1 MNIIIVIY
9 ELLKMFFIGIQ
20 KGIFINPNG
29 KKLSSYLES
38 LGPIFTKFGQLLST
52 RTDVLDYETAKE
64 LESLTDSCKPFN
76 VSQLKKIIEKE
87 LNDKIEN
94 IFEYFDDE
102 PLAAAS
108 LAQVHSARLKTGQ
121 DVVIKVLRPNI
132 ERKVKKNLR
141 LLKSAAKIFSY
152 VYKESFRLKPN
163 EVVKDYESTIL
174 KELDLKL
181 EASNTNLTRKNFLD
195 SEELYIPEVYWD
207 LTTSNVMVLEKIDG
221 IPCTDIDQIESYG
234 IDKKT
239 LAENGVMIFLNQVF
253 RDNFFHADMHPG
265 NIFVS
270 KESPEKPGYIAVDCA
285 ITGSLSNDERYTL
298 ARMLQAVLKQNYKS
312 LANLFINS
320 GWVNANTNNIELE
333 NTLRACCEPIF
344 EKPLSEIEFGK
355 LLLYLFQSTR
365 QYGLSLQT
373 SLVLLQKTLIHIE
386 GMGRQIYPD
395 LDFWGIAEP
404 YLDNWLAE
412 QVSPIKLKNYIIENK
427 EDILI
432 KASEIPSVVFEAIDE
447 IRSFSK
453 NKNASNQRIIEL
465 ENQLSKQKYI
475 NRAIAVAII
484 VYMGF
489 GGISIWQ
496 LLIILVVVLLIFG
509 SGKLKSIGSDLGSS
523 IKGFK
528 KAVKE
533 DTEEKEE

>member
-52 RTDVLDYETAKE
+52 RTDLLDYETAKE

-221 IPCTDIDQIESYG
+221 IPCTDINQIESYG

-270 KESPEKPGYIAVDCA
+270 KESTEKPWYIAVDCA

-320 GWVNANTNNIELE
+320 GWVNENTNNIELE

-484 VYMGF
+484 V
-489 GGISIWQ
+489 SIT
-496 LLIILVVVLLIFG
+496 IIFIV
-509 SGKLKSIGSDLGSS
+509 S
-523 IKGFK
+523 
-528 KAVKE
+528 
-533 DTEEKEE
+533 